1 MKIEIKIGD
10 PPDLDCPCCG
20 QSGLNLVRL
29 PDLESK
35 MFVLCRECE
44 SIWEGTAA
52 DLSMPD
58 FRFEEYARSKGI
70 EANWK
75 RMEYINAPPP

>member
-1 MKIEIKIGD
+1 
-10 PPDLDCPCCG
+10 
-20 QSGLNLVRL
+20 
-29 PDLESK
+29 